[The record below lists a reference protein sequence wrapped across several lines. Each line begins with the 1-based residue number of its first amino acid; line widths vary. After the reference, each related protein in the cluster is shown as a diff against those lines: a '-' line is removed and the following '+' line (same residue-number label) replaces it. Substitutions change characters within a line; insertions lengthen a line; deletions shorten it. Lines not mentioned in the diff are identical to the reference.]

1 MPAHQLAVVIRND
14 YVLDEI
20 LDSSSVGGLLLHRQ
34 VLEHLILNSTYT
46 HLHLALLWREH
57 IR

>member
-20 LDSSSVGGLLLHRQ
+20 LDSSSISGLLLRGQ
-34 VLEHLILNSTYT
+34 VLEHLILYSTYT